1 MGRADPA
8 GARLYHGL
16 NQSALA
22 RWPVVMGVFRG
33 TDRGSL
39 GEMEKAENVINGD
52 FAGMQNAEPQ
62 AIDRGYNPTYTRG
75 IRWPGIADRH
85 VGAKRRGYA
94 MTMTFEQRR
103 NRVDQPFIGIPT
115 FLRAPI
121 STDLDKLDAD
131 IAIMGA
137 PTDDGSP
144 YMAGSRF
151 GPRALREHSLRFAGG
166 GRGGYYDPET
176 RREYLVYEME
186 NDRIADTGDADCMST
201 NVVGTFDNITAMT
214 RAILDRGAMPVVL
227 GGDHS
232 ITYPVVRAFTEQ
244 LHVIHFDA
252 HLDYAPFVHDL
263 RFTNGHAFRHI
274 SPMPHV
280 ESLVQVGIR
289 SLRNTRTM
297 MDDSIADGNEV
308 VTMSEFRA
316 GGPKAIAEMVPKG
329 ANCYV
334 SIDVD
339 VLDMPLVP
347 GCVSAEPNGMT
358 YAELRDTL
366 AAIAAHTNVIGF
378 DFVEVN
384 PQLDVGTGIT
394 AYLGA
399 HTVIE
404 FLGQICDQPGWV
416 ARREA

>member
-1 MGRADPA
+1 
-8 GARLYHGL
+8 
-16 NQSALA
+16 
-22 RWPVVMGVFRG
+22 
-33 TDRGSL
+33 
-39 GEMEKAENVINGD
+39 
-52 FAGMQNAEPQ
+52 
-62 AIDRGYNPTYTRG
+62 
-75 IRWPGIADRH
+75 
-85 VGAKRRGYA
+85 

-103 NRVDQPFIGIPT
+103 GRVDYPYSGIPT

-121 STDLDKLDAD
+121 CTRLDELDAD
-131 IAIMGA
+131 IAILGV

-144 YMAGSRF
+144 FMAGSRF
-151 GPRALREHSLRFAGG
+151 GPRALREHSLRFAYG

-186 NDRIADTGDADCMST
+186 NDRIVDTGDVDCIPT
-201 NVVGTFDNITAMT
+201 NVKHNFDNITKMT
-214 RAILDRGAMPVVL
+214 RGILDAGAMPVIL
-227 GGDHS
+227 GGDHA

-252 HLDYAPFVHDL
+252 HLDYAPFIHDL

-280 ESLVQVGIR
+280 ESLVQAGIR

-297 MDDSIADGNEV
+297 MEDSLGDGNKV
-308 VTMSEFRA
+308 VTMSEFYA
-316 GGPKAIAEMVPKG
+316 GGPEAIAETVPEG
-329 ANCYV
+329 ADCYV

-339 VLDMPLVP
+339 VLDI
-347 GCVSAEPNGMT
+347 SNGMT

-366 AAIAAHTNVIGF
+366 AAIAKHTNVIGL

-384 PQLDVGTGIT
+384 PQLDVGTGLT

-399 HTVIE
+399 HTVLE
-404 FLGQICDQPGWV
+404 FLGQICDQPRWV
-416 ARREA
+416 ARREAKGG